1 MKIVTENGF
10 ECTLDEEML
19 DDPDMFD
26 CLVKIQRGDPSYLRD
41 VVDGLLGNTGWD
53 DLKEFSRN
61 EKGKASMTRMT
72 QEFMAVLKE
81 ANGAKKN

>member
-10 ECTLDEEML
+10 ECALDEDML
-19 DDPDMFD
+19 DDPDIFD
-26 CLVKIQRGDPSYLRD
+26 DLVKIQRGDMSYLRD
-41 VVDGLLGNTGWD
+41 VVDGLLGSTGWD

-61 EKGKASMTRMT
+61 EKGKASLTRMT